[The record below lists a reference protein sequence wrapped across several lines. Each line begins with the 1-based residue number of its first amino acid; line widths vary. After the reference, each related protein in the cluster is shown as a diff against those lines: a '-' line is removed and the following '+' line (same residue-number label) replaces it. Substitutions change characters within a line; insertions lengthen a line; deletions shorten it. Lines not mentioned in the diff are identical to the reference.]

1 MKDGNST
8 AVSDTDYAE
17 ADLEL
22 VDDEF
27 LHKQDETP
35 NSPDSNRTW
44 NPKASFNRCLNTIF
58 NLYLY
63 KENLSNIHK
72 NNQES
77 TFFRNEIWWIFENNK
92 KQNKFLFQ

>member
-27 LHKQDETP
+27 LQKQDETP
-35 NSPDSNRTW
+35 NSPDSNRT
-44 NPKASFNRCLNTIF
+44 
-58 NLYLY
+58 
-63 KENLSNIHK
+63 
-72 NNQES
+72 
-77 TFFRNEIWWIFENNK
+77 
-92 KQNKFLFQ
+92 